1 MLTDRE
7 IKRLS
12 DYIIAIASDIFVT
25 KAEFNELLAEV
36 RRTLTVVD
44 GYSKQM
50 KDFNEEFT
58 ATKYKVYDT
67 MEPWIEKAAIKID
80 VDYEP

>member
-1 MLTDRE
+1 MLTTKE

-12 DYIIAIASDIFVT
+12 DYLSGIFVT
-25 KAEFNELLAEV
+25 KEEFNELLLEV
-36 RRTLTVVD
+36 RQTLTAVD
-44 GYSKQM
+44 GYAKQM
-50 KDFNEEFT
+50 KDFNEEFI